1 MVRVVYRKFDGALHW
16 HLSMRWLGEDDHG
29 TWVGLEPGG
38 TMRKG
43 DGPDVPIPH
52 AHVGLFPR
60 NRWWTAWF
68 NAEPDPIAVYCDVTT
83 PPRWPSASEVTMID
97 LDLDVS
103 RWRDTGAV
111 RVLDEDEFAEHQARY
126 GYPDG
131 VVAQAERTARWLLAA
146 VSDGDEPFATAY
158 RPWLAHV
165 A

>member
-1 MVRVVYRKFDGALHW
+1 
-16 HLSMRWLGEDDHG
+16 
-29 TWVGLEPGG
+29 
-38 TMRKG
+38 
-43 DGPDVPIPH
+43 
-52 AHVGLFPR
+52 
-60 NRWWTAWF
+60 
-68 NAEPDPIAVYCDVTT
+68 
-83 PPRWPSASEVTMID
+83 MID

-146 VSDGDEPFATAY
+146 VSDGDEPFASAY